1 MKLIEK
7 TPLIELTKDYGI
19 FKPHG
24 EQQPMQTAHVN
35 RLITSMKLHGFIP
48 ANPIHVYKDGKF
60 YRVIDGHHRLRAAQA
75 LGIYVFYI
83 VGDKEDAPLIAVKNW
98 AVRKWNADAFIHMYA
113 SRGVESYVK
122 LLTYVKRGLPTKFAI
137 ALLSNET
144 TAGGNQ
150 NEAIR
155 NGSFKVKVTKYADE
169 IIHVMDTLG
178 SLTPEAKSKH
188 FISAMAVLMRVPE
201 FSSSTLISKIQFN
214 PRALVK
220 CATREQMFELIEEI
234 YNFRSREK
242 LPLAFK
248 CQELLAKRRIFT
260 KGS

>member
-1 MKLIEK
+1 MNKAPTIQ
-7 TPLIELTKDYGI
+7 TTTDYML

-35 RLITSMKLHGFIP
+35 RLITSMKLHGYIA
-48 ANPIHVYKDGKF
+48 ANPIHVYKDGKA
-60 YRVIDGHHRLRAAQA
+60 YRVIDGHHRLRAAQT
-75 LGIYVFYI
+75 LGIPVYYI
-83 VGDKEDAPLIAVKNW
+83 EGSKDEASLIAVKNW
-98 AVRKWNADAFIHMYA
+98 AVRKWSSDAFIHMYA

-122 LLTYVKRGLPTKFAI
+122 LVTYVKRGLPTKFAI

-155 NGSFKVKVTKYADE
+155 NGTFKIKVTKYAE
-169 IIHVMDTLG
+169 EMIRVMDTLS

-188 FISAMAVLMRVPE
+188 FISAMAVLMRIDD
-201 FSSSTLISKIQFN
+201 FSTNTLISKIQFN

-242 LPLAFK
+242 IPLAFM
-248 CQELLAKRRIFT
+248 CQELLAKRRVFNNRH
-260 KGS
+260 